1 MGRMG
6 RVPYHRARVCAATAR
21 PVKPPRLLLLPER
34 SRSDRIVGPPMT
46 GPSPDEP
53 LDERDLDPDPLVQTA
68 RWLEDARTAGIAL
81 PEATTL
87 ATADAEGRLSAR
99 SVLLR
104 GLDARGFVFFTNR
117 ESRKGRELAENPR
130 AALVFLWKDLERQ
143 ICVTGDVEPTSLEES
158 QAYFRARPRE
168 ARLGAWASMQS
179 RPVGSRDELDAAYR
193 EIDRRFPGDDV
204 PLPPF
209 WGGYRLV
216 PDAIEFWKGR
226 LHRLHDRFRYERRTD
241 GGWDRTRLW
250 P

>member
-1 MGRMG
+1 M
-6 RVPYHRARVCAATAR
+6 AE
-21 PVKPPRLLLLPER
+21 PPA
-34 SRSDRIVGPPMT
+34 S
-46 GPSPDEP
+46 DEP
-53 LDERDLDPDPLVQTA
+53 LDERDLDHDPLVQMV
-68 RWLEDARTAGIAL
+68 RWLDDVRAAGIAF
-81 PEATTL
+81 PEAMTL
-87 ATADAEGRLSAR
+87 ATADRDGRPSAR

-117 ESRKGRELAENPR
+117 ESRKGLELAANPR

-143 ICVTGDVEPTSLEES
+143 VCVTGHVGPTSLEES
-158 QAYFRARPRE
+158 EAYFRTRPRE
-168 ARLGAWASMQS
+168 ARIGAWASMQS
-179 RPVGSRDELDAAYR
+179 RPVGSREELDAAYR
-193 EIDRRFPGDDV
+193 EIDRRFPDEDV

-226 LHRLHDRFRYERRTD
+226 LHRLHDRFRYERRAG